1 MSKECRS
8 LARLVLTSLAVGA
21 IASTAVVMGSGVAKA
36 HVIPTPC
43 DFSTG
48 GGYVISDNG
57 YNGNFGLVGGC
68 KHGGFYGHVN
78 FVDHDASGDFAGLH
92 LSSDSI
98 DGYFEPAAGSN
109 VRDICGLAD
118 TNLFGKVRFR
128 ARIED
133 NGTPGT
139 GVDKFG
145 LKLTLMPSG
154 IPILLMTTRVLAGG
168 NIDLH
173 KPNPSTTGPD
183 VPPDEIA
190 VCGSD
195 DTGLGM

>member
-1 MSKECRS
+1 MSKERRS
-8 LARLVLTSLAVGA
+8 LARLVLTTLAVGA
-21 IASTAVVMGSGVAKA
+21 IASTAVLTGSRVAKA

-43 DFSTG
+43 DFTTG
-48 GGYVISDNG
+48 GGYVISDSG
-57 YNGNFGLVGGC
+57 YNADFGLVGGC

-78 FVDHDASGDFAGLH
+78 FVDHDVSGAFAGLH

-98 DGYFEPAAGSN
+98 DGYFEPAPGSN
-109 VRDICGLAD
+109 VRDICGTAD
-118 TNLFGKVRFR
+118 TNLFGKVKFR
-128 ARIED
+128 ARTED
-133 NGTPGT
+133 NGEPGV

-168 NIDLH
+168 NIQLH
-173 KPNPSTTGPD
+173 KPNPSNTGPD

-195 DTGLGM
+195 DTGFGE